1 MKFAAL
7 RIGLE
12 PKYHVDDCYLN
23 EVNPAKRQRQKCE
36 THRISMSL
44 KVHMLHA
51 HIDKFENN
59 LAAYSEEQGKRF
71 YQDIIDFEQRYQ
83 CKYNENMMEDYI
95 LGLSESTYK
104 HERKTSKFHF

>member
-36 THRISMSL
+36 THRIS
-44 KVHMLHA
+44 VDTQN
-51 HIDKFENN
+51 ICV
-59 LAAYSEEQGKRF
+59 
-71 YQDIIDFEQRYQ
+71 I
-83 CKYNENMMEDYI
+83 
-95 LGLSESTYK
+95 STYGIDIEPMLNTTFNDYG
-104 HERKTSKFHF
+104 H